1 MRTTL
6 LFLCLITASVSIAQ
20 NNQPKPCTA
29 PQATQ
34 FDFWLGEWNLTWND
48 TLHGTNKIEK
58 VLGDCTVQ
66 ENFYD
71 PNTKYTGKSWSVYNP
86 RTAKW
91 HQTWVDDRGG
101 YIALTGGMEGDKMVL
116 KTGELQTPNGK
127 QINRMVFY
135 NIKPDSFNWIWEA
148 STDGGT
154 SWKPAWQITY
164 VRKK

>member
-6 LFLCLITASVSIAQ
+6 LLLCLFLYACASAQ
-20 NNQPKPCTA
+20 NPSSTPCTA
-29 PQATQ
+29 PQASQ

-58 VLGDCTVQ
+58 VIGSCAIQ

-71 PNTKYTGKSWSVYNP
+71 PNKKYTGKSWSVYNP

-91 HQTWVDDRGG
+91 SQTWVDDRGG
-101 YIALTGGMEGDKMVL
+101 YITLTGGMEGDKMVL
-116 KTGELQTPNGK
+116 KTTEQQTPNGK

-135 NIKPDSFNWIWEA
+135 NIKPNSFDWIWEA
-148 STDGGT
+148 STDGGAT
-154 SWKPAWQITY
+154 WKPSWQIHY
-164 VRKK
+164 ARNK